1 MQKETAPK
9 TVGIIAEYNPFHN
22 GHLYQ
27 LQEAKRLSRAEFSVV
42 IMSGSFVQRGTPA
55 FLDKIN
61 RTRMAL
67 LNGADLVIELPVRYA
82 TGSAEFF
89 SIGAV
94 SLLHNLRIVD
104 YICFGSES
112 GNINAMKKI
121 ADYIQKDCDDFNNTI
136 ANFVKNGTSYP
147 EARQT
152 ALLEHCSS
160 VDASTLNEI
169 IASPNN
175 ILGIEYLKAI
185 TYLQS
190 PIQPLTVKRA
200 QTGYHDPAL
209 QTGKAENT
217 INSATAIRSCLEK
230 AMPLDTIQQSVPDSV
245 YAVLK
250 ELSTYPVS
258 SYGLSDMLYY
268 ALATKSIEEI
278 ASYQDITFDLA
289 RTIKNNLHKFEN
301 YEQYINILKTKQYT
315 FTRISRCLLHIL
327 LGIQKYQLKGMTSQE
342 IAPYARVL
350 GFRKESSKILKCIKK
365 EGTIPLITKMADAKD
380 ILSPSAYE
388 MLCEDIFATDLY
400 HRLIFQSFH
409 TKGKNDI
416 QTSPLIL

>member
-1 MQKETAPK
+1 MQKETVPK

-27 LQEAKRLSRAEFSVV
+27 LQEAKRLSCAEFSVV

-82 TGSAEFF
+82 TASAEYF
-89 SIGAV
+89 SIGAI

-112 GNINAMKKI
+112 GNMNAMKKI
-121 ADYIQKDCDDFNNTI
+121 AEYIQKDCDDFNNSI
-136 ANFVKNGTSYP
+136 ANLVKNGASYP

-175 ILGIEYLKAI
+175 ILGIEYLKAL

-190 PIQPLTVKRA
+190 PIQPLTVRRV
-200 QTGYHDPAL
+200 QTGYHELAL
-209 QTGKAENT
+209 QTGETENT

-230 AMPLDTIQQSVPDSV
+230 DMPLTTIQQSVPDSV

-250 ELSTYPVS
+250 GLSTYPVTS
-258 SYGLSDMLYY
+258 LGLSDMLYY
-268 ALATKSIEEI
+268 VLATKSIEEL
-278 ASYQDITFDLA
+278 ASYQDITLDLA
-289 RTIKNNLHKFEN
+289 RTMKNNLHKYEN
-301 YEQYINILKTKQYT
+301 YEQYINVLKTKQYT

-327 LGIQKYQLKGMTSQE
+327 LDIQKYQLKGMNSQE

-350 GFRKESSKILKCIKK
+350 GFRKESSEILKRIKK

-380 ILSPSAYE
+380 ILTPSAYK